1 VPVVTANATRTERV
15 AIAYPNG
22 VTEISVTL
30 RPGGDDLLLC
40 LHGLGCAKESFEAAF
55 HDSELAGLTV
65 CAFDFPGHGASGRL
79 ADPADYSIQTYADLT
94 AGLIQHLAPRRIFLL
109 CHSMGC
115 AVGLVAT
122 QELAQPPHAF
132 ISVEGN
138 LVSQDCGL
146 VSRRVAGQR
155 RDEFLAGH
163 QRFRSELTTSSRT
176 DLRAWGDWYAQAD
189 PVALHRAAASLV
201 EWSDSGK
208 LLDLFRSQPRPAY
221 IYGGDS
227 DLDYL
232 LPLLRDVPVREIP
245 GSGHFPM
252 IDNPDAFWRAVRNL
266 VLSANSIE

>member
-1 VPVVTANATRTERV
+1 VPVVTANATRTERL
-15 AIAYPNG
+15 AIAYAGG
-22 VTEISVTL
+22 VAEISVTL

-55 HDSELAGLTV
+55 HDPELAGLTV
-65 CAFDFPGHGASGRL
+65 CAFDFPGHGTSGRL
-79 ADPADYSIQTYADLT
+79 ADAAEYSIQTYADLT
-94 AGLIQHLAPRRIFLL
+94 VGLVRELSPRRIFLL

-122 QELAQPPHAF
+122 QELARRPDVF

-189 PVALHRAAASLV
+189 PAALHRAAASLV

-208 LLDLFRSQPRPAY
+208 LLGMFLSQPRPAY
-221 IYGGDS
+221 IFGSDS

-232 LPLLRDVPVREIP
+232 LPLLSDVPVREIP

-252 IDNPDAFWRAVRNL
+252 IDNPDPFWRAVADL
-266 VLSANSIE
+266 VATG